1 MLRRRGLL
9 GWEVELSQPIPR
21 SEIDAVRSPIDDR
34 LRDIAARVGAI
45 TVDPADWLCSR
56 DVCPALDDNDRP
68 LFKDQSHIRAS
79 VVRDRFPALD
89 RFVYLPADP
98 PAAKVNVASEAGF
111 SRRRLFG

>member
-1 MLRRRGLL
+1 M
-9 GWEVELSQPIPR
+9 ELSQPIPR
-21 SEIDAVRSPIDDR
+21 SEIDALRSPIDDR

-56 DVCPALDDNDRP
+56 DVCPALDDNNRP

-89 RFVYLPADP
+89 RFVYLAADP
-98 PAAKVNVASEAGF
+98 AGSEGQR
-111 SRRRLFG
+111 SE